1 MSHALIPLLHLA
13 SPALPVG
20 AFSYSQGLE
29 WAVEQGRVRNQTD
42 AGNWIADV
50 LAYSIARMEAP
61 AVAALLKSWQ
71 ANDAATALRLN
82 GLFLAQRETAEA
94 RAESVQMGHSLTR
107 LLVSLKLPAAAI
119 LREWTEVAYPTAW
132 AAAAAHWQLAEAEA
146 LTAYLWAWLENQVMA
161 AIKLVPL
168 GQTAGQEMLLE
179 LSATIP
185 ELAKT
190 ASANAE
196 PENWQNFTPGLAIC
210 GSLHET
216 QYSRL
221 FRS

>member
-1 MSHALIPLLHLA
+1 MPSSLIPLLHLA

-29 WAVEQGRVRNQTD
+29 WAVETGHVRNRAD

-50 LAYSIARMEAP
+50 LAFSVARMEAP
-61 AVAALLKSWQ
+61 AVAALLRSWQ
-71 ANDAATALRLN
+71 AGDCETAARLN
-82 GLFLAQRETAEA
+82 DLFLAQRETAEA

-107 LLVSLKLPAAAI
+107 LLTSLKLPAAST
-119 LREWTEVAYPTAW
+119 LREWTEVAYPAAW
-132 AAAAAHWQLAEAEA
+132 AAAAAHWRLLETDA

-179 LSATIP
+179 LSAMIP
-185 ELAKT
+185 ELANS

-210 GSLHET
+210 GSRHET